1 MSNDIDLYNG
11 GDIQP
16 YNPGQPLAPLQPDTW
31 GATDVDLLREDHHQH
46 QSGPTLFGAAMPAGT
61 TPQAIQSVLGEI
73 GGTYLSDFT
82 KLNYPSALIQSAI
95 SFFMENATKQA
106 RQVTPRHS
114 FKLPNE
120 LSNDWL
126 AVLFANHLQG
136 LSGTQHEKQQFL
148 NASLAWIDKLN
159 KHLNSQ
165 RLGASQG
172 KPAHG
177 RAPQTTEPLDSLNDQ
192 QYEWVIKANQAAA
205 LQTEITLR
213 RKWGDSSYLQNVQV
227 AQEYLENLPPSERAH
242 FNQYTTGWIH
252 SLNTVEVIEF
262 LFNNAIGA
270 GNIPTAGGAVQ
281 AEINQIENL
290 MRTNKAAY
298 NKDNQIQARLR
309 TLYNIRDKG

>member
-46 QSGPTLFGAAMPAGT
+46 QSGPTLFGAALPPSA
-61 TPQAIQSVLGEI
+61 TPQQVAQTLNEIQAVIVGDLMRLGHPQSSINAAVNWFQNNARKTPVRETKRHSYNLHDQAGDLVAESFGNAMAKAGATQEFISNCLWLLGE
-73 GGTYLSDFT
+73 
-82 KLNYPSALIQSAI
+82 
-95 SFFMENATKQA
+95 
-106 RQVTPRHS
+106 
-114 FKLPNE
+114 
-120 LSNDWL
+120 
-126 AVLFANHLQG
+126 
-136 LSGTQHEKQQFL
+136 
-148 NASLAWIDKLN
+148 LN
-159 KHLNSQ
+159 K

-177 RAPQTTEPLDSLNDQ
+177 RAPQTTDPLDSLNDQ

-213 RKWGDSSYLQNVQV
+213 RKWGDSSYVQNIQV
-227 AQEYLENLPPSERAH
+227 AQEYLENLPPNEQRH

-252 SLNTVEVIEF
+252 SLNTVEVLEF

-270 GNIPTAGGAVQ
+270 GNIPTSGGAVQ
-281 AEINQIENL
+281 AEINQIEGL
-290 MRTNKAAY
+290 MRTHRAAY
-298 NKDNQIQARLR
+298 NKDSQIQARLR
-309 TLYNIRDKG
+309 TLYSIRDKR